1 MHGKDIAKYTHSGRT
16 MNNAELIFRTFKKS
30 TKEKFEEQAEEYADV
45 VASSGSPVSYKEA
58 FDYFMKTRYYD
69 NLPSRASQGMIKE

>member
-1 MHGKDIAKYTHSGRT
+1 

-45 VASSGSPVSYKEA
+45 VSSSGSPVSYKEA

>member
-1 MHGKDIAKYTHSGRT
+1 

-30 TKEKFEEQAEEYADV
+30 TKEKFEEQADEYADV

-69 NLPSRASQGMIKE
+69 NLPSRASRGMIKE

>member
-1 MHGKDIAKYTHSGRT
+1 

>member
-1 MHGKDIAKYTHSGRT
+1 

-30 TKEKFEEQAEEYADV
+30 TKEKFEEQADEYADV

-58 FDYFMKTRYYD
+58 YEYFMKTRYYD
-69 NLPSRASQGMIKE
+69 NLPSRASQGMLKND

>member
-1 MHGKDIAKYTHSGRT
+1 

-69 NLPSRASQGMIKE
+69 NLPSRASRGMIKE

>member
-1 MHGKDIAKYTHSGRT
+1 

-30 TKEKFEEQAEEYADV
+30 TKEKFEEQADEYADV

-69 NLPSRASQGMIKE
+69 NLPSRASQGKIKE

>member
-1 MHGKDIAKYTHSGRT
+1 MA
-16 MNNAELIFRTFKKS
+16 NEELMFRTFKKS
-30 TKEKFEEQAEEYADV
+30 TKEKFEEEADEYADV

-69 NLPSRASQGMIKE
+69 NLPSRASQGMLKND

>member
-1 MHGKDIAKYTHSGRT
+1 

-30 TKEKFEEQAEEYADV
+30 TKEKFEEQADEYADV

-69 NLPSRASQGMIKE
+69 NLPSRASQGMIKNDKLPL

>member
-1 MHGKDIAKYTHSGRT
+1 MS
-16 MNNAELIFRTFKKS
+16 NAELIFRTFKKS

>member
-1 MHGKDIAKYTHSGRT
+1 MMSNT
-16 MNNAELIFRTFKKS
+16 ELIFRTFKKT
-30 TKEKFEEQAEEYADV
+30 TKEKVEEKAEEYADV

-69 NLPSRASQGMIKE
+69 NLPSRASRGMLKND

>member
-1 MHGKDIAKYTHSGRT
+1 

-30 TKEKFEEQAEEYADV
+30 TKEKFEEQADEYADV

>member
-1 MHGKDIAKYTHSGRT
+1 

-30 TKEKFEEQAEEYADV
+30 TQEKFEEQAEEYADV

-69 NLPSRASQGMIKE
+69 NLPSRASRGMIKE

>member
-1 MHGKDIAKYTHSGRT
+1 

-30 TKEKFEEQAEEYADV
+30 TKEKFEEQADEYAEV

-69 NLPSRASQGMIKE
+69 NLPSRASRGMIKE